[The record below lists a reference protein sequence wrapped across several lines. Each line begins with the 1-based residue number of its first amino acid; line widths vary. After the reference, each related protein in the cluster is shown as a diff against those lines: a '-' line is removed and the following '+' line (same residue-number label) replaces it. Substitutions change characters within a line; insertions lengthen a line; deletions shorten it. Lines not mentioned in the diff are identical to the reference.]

1 MTPRAPIEY
10 SRVTPNPV
18 ARLGGK
24 SARGFLTVADSAL
37 IGSFSHRAEQTFNVQ
52 YAHCV
57 VGSNIE
63 PARLLSPTLNAEQ

>member
-10 SRVTPNPV
+10 SRVTPTPL

-24 SARGFLTVADSAL
+24 SARGFSTVADSAV
-37 IGSFSHRAEQTFNVQ
+37 IGSFFDRAEQTFNVQ

-57 VGSNIE
+57 VGSDIK
-63 PARLLSPTLNAEQ
+63 PAQPSRRH